1 MSKLISIVTPCFNEE
16 GNVRE
21 LCARVRRVMES
32 LAPRYDWEHLFVD
45 NASKDATVAILREIA
60 ASDRHVKV
68 IVNTRNFGPLR
79 SPVNGLLQASGDAV
93 ILLFADLQDP
103 PELLVEMIEEWARG
117 TPVVLPIK
125 ETSDENRAMFWIRG
139 QFYRLLHKL
148 AEMETYDH
156 FTGFGLYDR
165 RVIELVRAFDDPYP
179 FFRGIIAEIGY
190 PYKKIRYNQKAR
202 KSGFS
207 KNRFYALYDSAM
219 LGITNVSKMPLRLF
233 TFFGFACAGLSVL
246 ASLGFLIYKLVYWDW
261 FSVGMAPI
269 LIGFF
274 FLTSLQL
281 IFVGLLSEYV
291 AAIHTQVM
299 KRPLTVEAERINFDK
314 PSDSIA
320 AMHAAVSADR
330 GPAVVVVTADAAN
343 VR

>member
-1 MSKLISIVTPCFNEE
+1 
-16 GNVRE
+16 
-21 LCARVRRVMES
+21 
-32 LAPRYDWEHLFVD
+32 
-45 NASKDATVAILREIA
+45 
-60 ASDRHVKV
+60 
-68 IVNTRNFGPLR
+68 
-79 SPVNGLLQASGDAV
+79 
-93 ILLFADLQDP
+93 
-103 PELLVEMIEEWARG
+103 
-117 TPVVLPIK
+117 
-125 ETSDENRAMFWIRG
+125 
-139 QFYRLLHKL
+139 
-148 AEMETYDH
+148 
-156 FTGFGLYDR
+156 
-165 RVIELVRAFDDPYP
+165 
-179 FFRGIIAEIGY
+179 
-190 PYKKIRYNQKAR
+190 
-202 KSGFS
+202 SGFS

-274 FLTSLQL
+274 FLTSVQL

-330 GPAVVVVTADAAN
+330 GPAVVVTADAAN